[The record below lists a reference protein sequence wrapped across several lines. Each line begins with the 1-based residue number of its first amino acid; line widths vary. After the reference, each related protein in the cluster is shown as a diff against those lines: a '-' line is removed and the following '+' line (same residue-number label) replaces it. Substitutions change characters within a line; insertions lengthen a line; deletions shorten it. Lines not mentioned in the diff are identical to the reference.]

1 MIISFASG
9 KGGTGKT
16 TVATNLALSLNKSSN
31 SHFNGSVQF
40 LDCDV
45 EEPDAHIFL
54 KPKISHTQPVSIP
67 IPKVDK
73 NKCNLCGKCQKVCQ
87 FNAIVVLPKN
97 VLVFDQLCHSC
108 GGCKIACP
116 EEAISEK
123 EREIGIIETGKC
135 NKKIEFI
142 HGKLNIGEAMPTP
155 LIKAVKKR
163 IEEDKKTP
171 KGQAPT
177 GQASE
182 QEITIVD
189 VSPGT
194 SCHMV
199 EAVKGSD
206 YCILVTE
213 PTPFGL
219 NDLFL
224 AVEVLKKLKISFGVI
239 INRSDIGDRK
249 VERYC
254 NKENI
259 QILMRIPFDRE
270 IARTYSKGIPIVE
283 VIPKYRQDFAKLY
296 EKICTFPER
305 K

>member
-1 MIISFASG
+1 MNNKEHKDNHGHLRRSISNEANDGYAG
-9 KGGTGKT
+9 KYWEYIKNFRKYGTF
-16 TVATNLALSLNKSSN
+16 SLT
-31 SHFNGSVQF
+31 
-40 LDCDV
+40 DW
-45 EEPDAHIFL
+45 E
-54 KPKISHTQPVSIP
+54 
-67 IPKVDK
+67 
-73 NKCNLCGKCQKVCQ
+73 
-87 FNAIVVLPKN
+87 NAIGRLPTKN
-97 VLVFDQLCHSC
+97 HCQ
-108 GGCKIACP
+108 
-116 EEAISEK
+116 K

-163 IEEDKKTP
+163 IEKYKNTP

-194 SCHMV
+194 SCPMV

-283 VIPKYRQDFAKLY
+283 AIPKYRQDFAKLY
-296 EKICTFPER
+296 EKICTFP
-305 K
+305 